1 MNNMIRDRGRPCLS
15 LCDHNHCFRYNDAKI
30 DIYDEI
36 NKFLPA
42 TYHPFSSVLDVD
54 ALCRGGFVEP

>member
-30 DIYDEI
+30 DFFYKI
-36 NKFLPA
+36 NKFSTIIHLQK
-42 TYHPFSSVLDVD
+42 TKITKYH
-54 ALCRGGFVEP
+54 FVGS